1 MGMTVGSNIIELL
14 KMAAGDE
21 SSATDQQI
29 IIVRDEETRDSLQSK
44 LRSNSII
51 FTILE
56 SKGME
61 YDDVYLYDFL
71 SSSPYDSGWRTL
83 DLLLPEGSNK
93 SYASEQMVR
102 PP

>member
-1 MGMTVGSNIIELL
+1 MEMAVGPSITELL
-14 KMAAGDE
+14 KMAGDE
-21 SSATDQQI
+21 NSATDQQI
-29 IIVRDEETRDSLQSK
+29 IIVRDEETRDSLQSN

-61 YDDVYLYDFL
+61 YDDVYIYDFF
-71 SSSPYDSGWRTL
+71 SSSPYFSEWRTL
-83 DLLLPEGSNK
+83 DVLLPEGSNK
-93 SYASEQMVR
+93 SYASEHMVC